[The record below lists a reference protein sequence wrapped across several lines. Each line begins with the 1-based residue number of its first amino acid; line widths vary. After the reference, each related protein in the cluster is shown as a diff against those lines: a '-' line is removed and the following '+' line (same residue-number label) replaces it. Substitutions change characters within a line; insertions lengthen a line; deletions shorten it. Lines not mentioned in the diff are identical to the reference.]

1 MATSSILG
9 GAQAPSRPRGTDVD
23 ALGPSDSSDSG
34 SDVQTDL
41 NRAALDDSAE
51 GAFPISHGSA
61 SDQSGTGERAAA
73 DPVAPRLDADLLPD
87 RTGTFPADAM
97 EAAVS
102 IDDPAALPIDQLA
115 AVDDDD
121 EDEEDG
127 SDGPQGE
134 DEDADP
140 VGRTGA

>member
-1 MATSSILG
+1 MANSSILG
-9 GAQAPSRPRGTDVD
+9 GEQAPSRPRGTDVD
-23 ALGPSDSSDSG
+23 ALGPGDSSDSG

-41 NRAALDDSAE
+41 NRTALDEGAE

-73 DPVAPRLDADLLPD
+73 DPAAPRLDADLLPD
-87 RTGTFPADAM
+87 RVGTLPADALD
-97 EAAVS
+97 AAVS
-102 IDDPAALPIDQLA
+102 IDDPAAVPIDQLA

-121 EDEEDG
+121 EREAGD
-127 SDGPQGE
+127 E

-140 VGRTGA
+140 VGGAGG